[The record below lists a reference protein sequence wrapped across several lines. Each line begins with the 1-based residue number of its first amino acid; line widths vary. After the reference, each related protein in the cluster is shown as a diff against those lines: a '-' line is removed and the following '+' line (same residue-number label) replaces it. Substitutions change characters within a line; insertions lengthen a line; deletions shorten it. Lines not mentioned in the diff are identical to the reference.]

1 MNLSVTDKKFLDPF
15 FLIPK
20 LLAKMDS
27 LQFDSEIS
35 DVQEDLV
42 RLNLRTR
49 SLIDSFQKVES
60 HDEME
65 RLNGDI
71 RIQLDL
77 MRNGLSNLRE
87 LAKKQ
92 RNLESSSMLIADA
105 NNHEDQLSACQL
117 AFKKANLACIS
128 RLNARGREALFRS
141 STNNSLNTN
150 SEDKEI
156 LVKESGKATEKL
168 RTISRHLAATVER
181 SSKTMDDLVE
191 SSGTMKE
198 ASEEFKSQGSVI
210 SQSKKLIT
218 KYARRMDTDRVLIL
232 FAAAFFFAVV
242 FYILRKRVLGPFDP
256 FALIWSSITTFIS
269 TIINL
274 LISEPK
280 NSDQQYTQHQA
291 NPGDNARAEL

>member
-1 MNLSVTDKKFLDPF
+1 
-15 FLIPK
+15 
-20 LLAKMDS
+20 MDS
-27 LQFDSEIS
+27 LQFNSEIS

-49 SLIDSFQKVES
+49 SLIDSFQNVES
-60 HDEME
+60 HEQME

-128 RLNARGREALFRS
+128 RLNARGREALFKTS
-141 STNNSLNTN
+141 GSGSLNANNS
-150 SEDKEI
+150 EADKEI

-181 SSKTMDDLVE
+181 SSKTMDEL
-191 SSGTMKE
+191 GT
-198 ASEEFKSQGSVI
+198 
-210 SQSKKLIT
+210 
-218 KYARRMDTDRVLIL
+218 
-232 FAAAFFFAVV
+232 
-242 FYILRKRVLGPFDP
+242 
-256 FALIWSSITTFIS
+256 
-269 TIINL
+269 NHL
-274 LISEPK
+274 L
-280 NSDQQYTQHQA
+280 
-291 NPGDNARAEL
+291 L